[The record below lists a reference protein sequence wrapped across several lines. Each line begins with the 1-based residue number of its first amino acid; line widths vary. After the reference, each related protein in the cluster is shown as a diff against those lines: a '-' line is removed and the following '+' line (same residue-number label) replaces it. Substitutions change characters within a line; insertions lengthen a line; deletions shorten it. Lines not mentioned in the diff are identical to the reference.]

1 MYMYL
6 YGRQKYIRADRPSSN
21 RGGERYN
28 LSVIWTRLIRSQV
41 MSDVQSVVNKFLAGK
56 KNLSATMYSLQ
67 IQPSLLAPN

>member
-6 YGRQKYIRADRPSSN
+6 YGRQQYIRADRPSLN
-21 RGGERYN
+21 RGGEKYN